1 MENNCNNRDRKLK
14 CGYSFLPV
22 GMACRDKADR
32 AVAPGIHRISV
43 CGWVSDFKMDIER
56 QLWVGRWLHP
66 IKKFYGSW
74 SSARHCLSFLKIKI
88 KTCYVQRLLRI
99 NFTKSRSWTSPSPT
113 PVSSSYETQE
123 CLMFKLK
130 GMGWSFLSWLY
141 DSFLCIF
148 LVSRFLKIN
157 IIAFLGNPPTLF
169 SQRV

>member
-1 MENNCNNRDRKLK
+1 MGTLSYLWEWRAETRQTERWPQAYTRSLYVGGYPISKWILK
-14 CGYSFLPV
+14 DSYGWDAGCIQLRNFTGV
-22 GMACRDKADR
+22 G
-32 AVAPGIHRISV
+32 H
-43 CGWVSDFKMDIER
+43 
-56 QLWVGRWLHP
+56 LHATA
-66 IKKFYGSW
+66 W
-74 SSARHCLSFLKIKI
+74 AFLKIKI
-88 KTCYVQRLLRI
+88 KTCYMQRLLRI

-113 PVSSSYETQE
+113 HVSSSYETQK

-130 GMGWSFLSWLY
+130 GMGWSFLSWLC

>member
-1 MENNCNNRDRKLK
+1 MWVHFLT
-14 CGYSFLPV
+14 CGNGVQRQGRQSGGPRHTPDLCMWV
-22 GMACRDKADR
+22 GM
-32 AVAPGIHRISV
+32 
-43 CGWVSDFKMDIER
+43 WVDFKMDIER

-74 SSARHCLSFLKIKI
+74 SSARHCLGFFKIKI

-130 GMGWSFLSWLY
+130 GMGWSFLSWLC